1 MSTAVDTF
9 WQAAR
14 AAVPSLPA
22 TGYKT
27 RTFGRSAE
35 MADILLALIASGE
48 KTGTFALAAEYQR
61 DSSAQ
66 PFQGDHFVVTWFDG
80 RPALVYRVTEVAT
93 VPFSG
98 IGPEHV
104 AVEGPNARQVDI
116 WRKIHWPYWS
126 GMLHEWGLEP
136 SEDMPVIFQRFEL
149 LYPMPRPEPAVA
161 VLPHGPLN

>member
-1 MSTAVDTF
+1 MSADMDTF

-14 AAVPSLPA
+14 AVVSGLPA

-35 MADILLALIASGE
+35 MANILVPLIASRE
-48 KTGTFALAAEYQR
+48 KTGTFALAAEYER
-61 DSSAQ
+61 DPSAR
-66 PFQGDHFVVTWFDG
+66 PYTGDYFVVAWFDG

-98 IGPEHV
+98 IGPGHV

-126 GMLHEWGLEP
+126 GMLREWGQEP

-149 LYPMPRPEPAVA
+149 LYPKP
-161 VLPHGPLN
+161 